1 MLKILT
7 KTAQCRRQK
16 RTIQRVALKKLL
28 APAPISVDE
37 LIDQCQMSLAVVST
51 VLLELELAG
60 RWNTFA
66 AIRFLRMVNFEIQI
80 RQLL

>member
-1 MLKILT
+1 
-7 KTAQCRRQK
+7 
-16 RTIQRVALKKLL
+16 
-28 APAPISVDE
+28 
-37 LIDQCQMSLAVVST
+37 MSLAVVST